1 MYERA
6 PQFHIHKGSILSM
19 IIDIRLLKTNGYLNV
34 ITYELAS
41 CVQID
46 SSSRDKLRS

>member
-1 MYERA
+1 MVLVSAISWAY
-6 PQFHIHKGSILSM
+6 
-19 IIDIRLLKTNGYLNV
+19 GYAHSTFKQMD

-46 SSSRDKLRS
+46 SSSRDKLRH